1 MIFQNE
7 HCVQECKERHT
18 TKPFCVRHSVISPS
32 TSRLGR
38 ADQLVLFKW
47 HNYTSPMETVNA
59 SQTKVILKSHQFS
72 FCLPP
77 VLTHSKMPLWCRG
90 KHSLLFIRPS
100 HLLSVY
106 FFSSCH
112 WFFVYYQEKNEDEGL
127 AVEHFALFQCH
138 SAILA
143 IVHGKNDSEPALV
156 FSYHSSLPANSL
168 THRQSTLQQPK
179 LVPIPL
185 KASHVK

>member
-18 TKPFCVRHSVISPS
+18 TKPFCVRHFVISPS

-47 HNYTSPMETVNA
+47 HNYTSPMETINA
-59 SQTKVILKSHQFS
+59 SQMKVILKSHQFS

-77 VLTHSKMPLWCRG
+77 VLTHSKMPSWCRG
-90 KHSLLFIRPS
+90 NILCCSLDHLTCFLFI
-100 HLLSVY
+100 

-143 IVHGKNDSEPALV
+143 IFHGKNDSEPALV
-156 FSYHSSLPANSL
+156 FSYYSSLPANSL

-179 LVPIPL
+179 LVPTPL
-185 KASHVK
+185 KASNVK